1 MNKNCYKL
9 IFSKTKGCLVPVAEC
24 IKSAV
29 DNGSSDSV
37 SKKAEE
43 QTPINNYPLSNVFLS
58 VKTFLNPVSSAIC
71 LNWKTVSI
79 LIVSMVSTP
88 NFAQSADLE
97 NKPAL
102 TDITNGNINIEL
114 DNESNGK
121 VQLHQTENKVIIV
134 DIATPNKN
142 GISDNRFQKFNI
154 ENGAV
159 FKNNKDQQR
168 SELVGYLE
176 ENKNLTGEEAKVILN
191 QVTGKD
197 LSKIEGALEVLGKQA
212 DLVIANPN
220 GINLNGVK
228 TINSSRFVATT
239 SDKIDPDKMQLNVT
253 KGTVTIDVNGFATDN
268 LPYLDIV
275 AKKIE
280 QKGSIG
286 NKDNVKN
293 NYQTNIT
300 FVAGSS
306 EYDLNKHEVTKKNGV
321 ASNDEVAI
329 TGASTGAMYGKNIK
343 LIVTDTGAGVKHDGI
358 ILSENDI
365 KLESKEGD
373 IDLGNKVRAKKKLI

>member
-1 MNKNCYKL
+1 M
-9 IFSKTKGCLVPVAEC
+9 V
-24 IKSAV
+24 
-29 DNGSSDSV
+29 
-37 SKKAEE
+37 
-43 QTPINNYPLSNVFLS
+43 
-58 VKTFLNPVSSAIC
+58 
-71 LNWKTVSI
+71 I
-79 LIVSMVSTP
+79 LILNQIMSSM
-88 NFAQSADLE
+88 A
-97 NKPAL
+97 
-102 TDITNGNINIEL
+102 
-114 DNESNGK
+114 
-121 VQLHQTENKVIIV
+121 
-134 DIATPNKN
+134 
-142 GISDNRFQKFNI
+142 KFNYI
-154 ENGAV
+154 
-159 FKNNKDQQR
+159 KQR
-168 SELVGYLE
+168 IKLLSLILLLQIKTGFQIIGFQNLISKMEQFLKIIKINSAQNQWVIQKKI
-176 ENKNLTGEEAKVILN
+176 KNLTGEEAKVILN

-275 AKKIE
+275 AKKNE

-373 IDLGNKVRAKKKLI
+373 IDLGNKVRAKKKLIQEMQKE